1 MSRIRLGVVCD
12 SGPLIALAICGQLEQ
27 LTLFEAVHVPA
38 AVLLETTADLTR
50 PGADAITRFVAGHAQ
65 VHPDRPDPAYAAAVA
80 YLDEGEAQALS
91 LALALGCGV
100 LIDERR
106 GRLAAQ
112 RQGLPVFGV
121 LGLLLHARRAGR
133 IAQLRP
139 ALDRLQTGGY
149 RIAPALCEEALRLAG
164 EAP

>member
-12 SGPLIALAICGQLEQ
+12 SGPLIALAICGELEQ
-27 LTLFEAVHVPA
+27 LTLFEAIHVPE
-38 AVLLETTADLTR
+38 AVLRETTADPTR
-50 PGADAITRFVAGHAQ
+50 RGADAIARFVATHAQ
-65 VHPDRPDPAYAAAVA
+65 VHPDRHDLAYAAAVA
-80 YLDEGEAQALS
+80 YLDEGEAQVLS
-91 LALALGCGV
+91 LALVLGCGV

-106 GRLAAQ
+106 GRQAAQ

-121 LGLLLHARRAGR
+121 LGLLLHARRAGHV
-133 IAQLRP
+133 AQLRF
-139 ALDRLQTGGY
+139 ALERLQTGGY